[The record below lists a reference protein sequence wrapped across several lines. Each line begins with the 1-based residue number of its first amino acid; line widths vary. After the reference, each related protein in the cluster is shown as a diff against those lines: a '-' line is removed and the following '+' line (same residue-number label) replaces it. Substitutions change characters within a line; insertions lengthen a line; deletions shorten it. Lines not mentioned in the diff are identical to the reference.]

1 MPPLATITDYE
12 LLIGPVAQTDVARVD
27 YLLIVGSTVVA
38 SVATGALP
46 WLYWDP
52 NNPPIDPSTG
62 LPMTDPGPVPEPV
75 VLVTCQVTAKL
86 VEDPEGA
93 PGAISSERV
102 GWVSTVYDTQWAAQ
116 SGLLPASWRLVL
128 KPWRPPDLA
137 TVRLTVEHPMEG
149 WWSYYWDDTPEPA
162 PVLQVGSPSRG

>member
-12 LLIGPVAQTDVARVD
+12 LLIGPVAQTDDARLN

-52 NNPPIDPSTG
+52 ANPPIDPDTG
-62 LPMTDPGPVPEPV
+62 LPATDPGPVPEPI
-75 VLVTCQVTAKL
+75 VLVTCQVTAHL
-86 VEDPEGA
+86 MDDPEGA
-93 PGAISSERV
+93 SGAVKMERV
-102 GWVSTVYDTQWAAQ
+102 GWVSTEYDTQWAAQ
-116 SGLLPASWRLVL
+116 SGLLPAHWRLVL

-137 TVRLTVEHPMEG
+137 TARLTVEHPMEG
-149 WWSYYWDDTPEPA
+149 WWWDWWLDQQETPA
-162 PVLQVGSPSRG
+162 PVLR